1 MDGGQNIPGCG
12 TFPAAAPIC
21 NYLPTSVCN
30 YLPTSAYNHL
40 PTWRAFQVAYGVLQ
54 CGGRRALHCRVDE
67 LLPVAQ
73 DRPKRSK
80 LKKTA

>member
-1 MDGGQNIPGCG
+1 
-12 TFPAAAPIC
+12 
-21 NYLPTSVCN
+21 
-30 YLPTSAYNHL
+30 
-40 PTWRAFQVAYGVLQ
+40 
-54 CGGRRALHCRVDE
+54 LHCRVDE